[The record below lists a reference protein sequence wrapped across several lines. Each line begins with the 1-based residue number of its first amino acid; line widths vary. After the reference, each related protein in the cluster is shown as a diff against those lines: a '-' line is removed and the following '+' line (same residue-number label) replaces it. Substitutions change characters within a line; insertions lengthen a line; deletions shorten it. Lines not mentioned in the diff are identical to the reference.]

1 MSCLCEKR
9 YQALPTSYCK
19 QWKSGRSLRT
29 RHGDMYTYYST
40 GLATVRTKIRLQ
52 TRRLSFTCKTMRTIY
67 PESWIQ
73 CLHPLES
80 RLHNPV
86 HKIICLGALDIQ
98 IISMSTY
105 VHKGRWGECL
115 WKKERAGCSIM
126 SKSWSSK
133 RSQSRKTYSSLFK
146 RNNVCAKCILST
158 PPPFCRQWR
167 LLCKIDQAFFLFS
180 ESNQKIK
187 N

>member
-9 YQALPTSYCK
+9 YQALPTFSYCK

-29 RHGDMYTYYST
+29 RHGDMHTYYST

-86 HKIICLGALDIQ
+86 HKIICLEALVIPR
-98 IISMSTY
+98 ISMSTY

-115 WKKERAGCSIM
+115 WKKERAGCSVM

-133 RSQSRKTYSSLFK
+133 RSQSRKLTAHCSK
-146 RNNVCAKCILST
+146 GIMCA
-158 PPPFCRQWR
+158 QN
-167 LLCKIDQAFFLFS
+167 AFFQPLPHSVDNDVFYVR
-180 ESNQKIK
+180 
-187 N
+187 